1 MLHISKL
8 KGSVWKSFKAVFFAG
23 ASAYCF
29 FRLKFYQNWQ
39 NFKQNFLVLNCY
51 WRSNI
56 FNSKVLFESFSKQL
70 TFGEV
75 PTSRLNFTQNP
86 SPPMLLFWQVFKQNS
101 LVSRCALTYSRWY
114 FSSTLFWMKKFFTG
128 NFRFWGIRK
137 FFEITLNLTWK
148 SRN

>member
-1 MLHISKL
+1 MLKHISYIKWN
-8 KGSVWKSFKAVFFAG
+8 VYAYFKTKR
-23 ASAYCF
+23 F
-29 FRLKFYQNWQ
+29 FRLLLLSTEILSKPLWQ

-75 PTSRLNFTQNP
+75 PTFRLNFKQNP

-114 FSSTLFWMKKFFTG
+114 FNSTLFWMKKFFTG
-128 NFRFWGIRK
+128 NFPFWGIRK